1 MSQFNSARRRGNYA
15 VAGRAAANDA
25 LSLFL
30 TARQSSPDYGRLAR
44 EAAVIRSAEKK
55 AAIKASAYL
64 AKTAVGVRS
73 DLKAKQ
79 IKVDADTYVKKMTR
93 KAGAISAAGD
103 YALYGAMKQSEKSG
117 ERRDGSEYKDYFDKE
132 EAKIRAEI
140 EKHKNGI
147 PTISTDTDGN
157 NTGDQQGIDSAGKAL
172 EVPTASKVPKVS
184 TVTPAPEIAT
194 ASTVQSSSP
203 VSSDG
208 WPRLRRV
215 LSFGEGTQGEK
226 GYTTRFGG
234 GQFKLG
240 NDHPRIASRTPWG
253 TESAAAGKYQI
264 MPKTW
269 DTVVQPNLNL
279 PDFSIDS
286 QEKAG
291 RFLTK
296 NRGVDPDKVITSYE
310 EFEEVMNKLAPEWA
324 SLPYSKRS
332 PTGFGMGSSY
342 YGQGGKSLPELWEVY
357 NQ

>member
-1 MSQFNSARRRGNYA
+1 MSQFNSAGRRGNYA

-30 TARQSSPDYGRLAR
+30 TARQTSPDYGRLAR
-44 EAAVIRSAEKK
+44 EAAVIRSAEKR
-55 AAIKASAYL
+55 AAIRASAEFG
-64 AKTAVGVRS
+64 KTAIGVKS
-73 DLKAKQ
+73 DLKAEQ

-103 YALYGAMKQSEKSG
+103 YALYGAMKRSEKSG
-117 ERRDGSEYKDYFDKE
+117 ERRDGSEYKDYFDKQITDLKNKLGE
-132 EAKIRAEI
+132 NT
-140 EKHKNGI
+140 NGI
-147 PTISTDTDGN
+147 PTISTSIDSN
-157 NTGDQQGIDSAGKAL
+157 NTGDQQGSNSAGKAV
-172 EVPTASKVPKVS
+172 EIPTVSTVPKVPTAA
-184 TVTPAPEIAT
+184 PAPEIAT
-194 ASTVQSSSP
+194 ASTVQGSSP
-203 VSSDG
+203 ISSDG

-234 GQFKLG
+234 GQFELG

-269 DTVVQPNLNL
+269 DTVIQPNLNL
-279 PDFSIDS
+279 PDFSIES

-310 EFEEVMNKLAPEWA
+310 EFKEVMNKLAPEWA
-324 SLPYSKRS
+324 SLPYSERS

-342 YGQGGKSLPELWEVY
+342 WGQGGKSLPELWEVY